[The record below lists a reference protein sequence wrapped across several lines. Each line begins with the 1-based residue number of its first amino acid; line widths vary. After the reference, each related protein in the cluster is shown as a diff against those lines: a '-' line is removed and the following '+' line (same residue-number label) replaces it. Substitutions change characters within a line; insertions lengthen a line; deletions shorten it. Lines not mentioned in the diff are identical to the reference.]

1 MSDYS
6 VQVSWSGKDGLADSN
21 PQKVISG
28 GDFNT
33 EFSSVATHVG
43 TKMDKASNLSDVT
56 SASTSRANLGL
67 TIGTHVQAFDADNVV
82 KDVVNTF
89 SATQSGS
96 ITALTDA
103 SSIAVNLATNNH
115 FSVTLAGNRALAN
128 PTNIVAGTSGSFFIT
143 QDGTGSRTL
152 SYGSY
157 YSFVGGTAPT
167 LTTTAAGVDRV
178 DYIARTTTDLHCVW
192 SGDVK

>member
-56 SASTSRANLGL
+56 SASTSRTNLGL

>member
-56 SASTSRANLGL
+56 SASTSRTNLGL

-103 SSIAVNLATNNH
+103 ASIAVNLATNNH

>member
-6 VQVSWSGKDGLADSN
+6 VQVSWSGKDALADSN

-56 SASTSRANLGL
+56 SASTSRTNLGL
-67 TIGTHVQAFDADNVV
+67 TIGTHVQAFDADTVV